1 LNQLSEEMHQRVVD
15 YIDSQRDA
23 ILGFL
28 RELIGFRTESPNPQ
42 NLVYLDETDRCLD
55 WIQRAIEP
63 LGFDVTR
70 WNAAA
75 STFPRHPVIA
85 GRLPGAGGGRSIAL
99 NGHVDVVPA
108 GDLARWTIDPW
119 AGHLQDGKVFGR
131 GACDMKGG
139 VAAMIMAAK
148 ALSDLGIKLAGD
160 VWLHLVTD
168 EEVVGWGS
176 RESVTRLP
184 HSDFV
189 LCPEPTSLQIA
200 TTEGG
205 LEHFRLEVEGRATH
219 ASQRWTYTT
228 AGSQGDGVSAIDK
241 MLKIV
246 LALQELERIWARKR
260 FPPFPPGFNSL
271 MPGILVGGPGGGHD
285 GQLNMLTNP
294 GTTPDYC
301 SVEYNLWFY
310 PDQTFDQVQRE
321 VDEYIDHVCQL
332 DPWLARH
339 PPRITWHLRNIY
351 FPPAFVPLDH
361 PFVNALRSSL
371 PDERSSLDA
380 VAFSAVC
387 DVAWYYEQGVPGI
400 VFGPGSLLQAHSPD
414 EFVPADEVIQGT
426 KAIALAL
433 LDWCGQAS

>member
-1 LNQLSEEMHQRVVD
+1 MMHQRVVD
-15 YIDSQRDA
+15 YIEDQRDT

-28 RELIGFRTESPNPQ
+28 QELIGFRTESQNPL
-42 NLVYLDETDRCLD
+42 NLAYVDEAVRCLD
-55 WIQRAIEP
+55 HIQRIIEP
-63 LGFDVTR
+63 MGFEVKR
-70 WNAAA
+70 WDAAA

-85 GRLPGAGGGRSIAL
+85 GCLRGAGSGRSIAL

-108 GDLARWTIDPW
+108 GDLTRWTTDPW
-119 AGHLQDGKVFGR
+119 AGQLRDGKVFGR

-139 VAAMIMAAK
+139 VAAMIMAVK
-148 ALSDLGIKLAGD
+148 ALTDLGIKFAGD
-160 VWLHLVTD
+160 VWLHVVSD

-176 RESVTRLP
+176 RECALKLP
-184 HSDFV
+184 RPEMV

-228 AGSQGDGVSAIDK
+228 AGGQGEGVSAIDK

-246 LALQELERIWARKR
+246 LTLQDLERIWARKSC
-260 FPPFPPGFNSL
+260 PPFPPGFNSL
-271 MPGILVGGPGGGHD
+271 LPGIFVGGPGGGYA
-285 GQLNMLTNP
+285 GQLNMMTNP

-310 PDQTFDQVQRE
+310 PDQTFDQVRRE
-321 VDEYIDHVCQL
+321 IEDYIHHLCQL
-332 DPWLARH
+332 DPWLRQH
-339 PPRITWHLRNIY
+339 PPRITWHLRNVY
-351 FPPAFVPLDH
+351 FPPAFVPPDH
-361 PFVNALRSSL
+361 PFVRALRTYQSEDGSSSD
-371 PDERSSLDA
+371 P

-387 DVAWYYEQGVPGI
+387 DIAWYHEQGVPGV

-414 EFVPADEVIQGT
+414 EYVPVEEVLRGT

-433 LDWCGQAS
+433 LEWCGQVT